1 MMHAMMTVMP
11 NIAMRFVVNF
21 ANMGIPMVVTM
32 MVMNVSAMVVVM
44 AHMTCRRAPV
54 MMRVL
59 LLNRLL
65 VSNPSCRSRRR
76 FACAR
81 RHAEQY
87 SPENQ
92 SRHNIY
98 PPFHMEHRLSFSGF
112 IVGRFD

>member
-11 NIAMRFVVNF
+11 NIAIRFVVNF
-21 ANMGIPMVVTM
+21 ANMGIPMVMTM

-76 FACAR
+76 FAFAR
-81 RHAEQY
+81 CHAEQY

-112 IVGRFD
+112 IVGFFD